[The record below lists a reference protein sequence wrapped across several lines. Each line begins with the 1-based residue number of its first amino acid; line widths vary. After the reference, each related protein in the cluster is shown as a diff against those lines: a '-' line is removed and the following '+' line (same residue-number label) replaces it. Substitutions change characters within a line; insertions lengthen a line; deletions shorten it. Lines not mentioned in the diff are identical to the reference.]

1 MPGPTALLAQTESD
15 ASNSQT
21 PALAVVNL
29 WKKYGTNQALSGTS
43 FLVAPGERL
52 ALLGPNGAGKTTLI
66 RSMCGRVRPDEGQVL
81 LYGRSIRESDV
92 LQQLGVIPQDLAIYS
107 DLTAKENLECF
118 GQLHGLR
125 SRRLRERVAWALKWI
140 GLEDRANDLTSRFS
154 GGMKRRVNIACGVLH
169 RPNILLLD
177 EPTVGVDPQSRQRIF
192 DMLDELNQ
200 QGTSIVLT
208 THHLDEAETRSDR
221 IVIIDH
227 GKVVADGSIEE
238 LIDSTIGARRE
249 VAVETEGIL
258 VAAPP
263 GMDWDATRKRF
274 VCFVDNVV
282 EELPL
287 ILDRIQRVGGTI
299 RDLEVHQPNLHHV
312 FLHLTGKEL
321 RE

>member
-1 MPGPTALLAQTESD
+1 MLGQNALLALPEN
-15 ASNSQT
+15 ASRNGQLH
-21 PALAVVNL
+21 ALEIVNL
-29 WKKYGTNQALSGTS
+29 WKKYGENQALSGTS
-43 FLVAPGERL
+43 FSVAPGERL

-66 RSMCGRVRPDEGQVL
+66 RAMCGRVRPDDGQVL
-81 LYGRSIRESDV
+81 LFGRSIREPDA
-92 LQQLGVIPQDLAIYS
+92 LQQLGVVPQDLAIYS

-125 SRRLRERVAWALKWI
+125 SRQLRERVVWALKWI
-140 GLEDRANDLTSRFS
+140 GLEDRANELTRQFS

-169 RPNILLLD
+169 RPKVLLLD
-177 EPTVGVDPQSRQRIF
+177 EPTVGVDPQSRHRIF
-192 DMLDELNQ
+192 DMLDELSQ

-208 THHLDEAETRSDR
+208 THNLDEAETRSDR

-227 GKVVADGSIEE
+227 GKVVADGPIEE
-238 LIDSTIGARRE
+238 LIAKTIGARRE
-249 VAVETEGIL
+249 VAIEAEGIL

-263 GMDWDATRKRF
+263 GMEWDSTRNRF